1 MIANKLKIEFYNEP
15 KQSLSALEYERLLS
29 NHFQAV
35 ARKAIKHVED
45 LEQKIKHLEKALP
58 FGITFTWRDGVQ
70 KFVPAFGSY
79 RGIRHKANRP
89 ISNDAKIQQERI
101 VRWLNESFYALEVG
115 PNGI

>member
-1 MIANKLKIEFYNEP
+1 MIANELEIEFYNEP
-15 KQSLSALEYERLLS
+15 KQSSSALEYERLLS

-58 FGITFTWRDGVQ
+58 FGITFTWRNGVQ
-70 KFVPAFGSY
+70 KFVPAFGAY

-89 ISNDAKIQQERI
+89 ISNDAEIQKEQI
-101 VRWLNESFYALEVG
+101 VRWLNESFYVLEVG